1 MLDRNSSF
9 EPGQR
14 KHQVVQML
22 EIKQEDYIKNVI
34 LKKEVRSKH
43 QIKKNLWFCLG
54 HLRFLIA

>member
-34 LKKEVRSKH
+34 LKKRNHKKIKSKEFAAN
-43 QIKKNLWFCLG
+43 IKLKKNYVSV
-54 HLRFLIA
+54 